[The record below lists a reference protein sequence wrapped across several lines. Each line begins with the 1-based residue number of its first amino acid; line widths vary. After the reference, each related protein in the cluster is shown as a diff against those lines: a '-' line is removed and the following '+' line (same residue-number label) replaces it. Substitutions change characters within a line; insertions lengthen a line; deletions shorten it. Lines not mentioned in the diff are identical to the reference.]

1 MSHIYLSANPAS
13 LDIEG
18 CFRFLANRNKP
29 VVDNLGAQKLCTFL
43 VISLGTMSSHKAT
56 MSKGVH
62 FSRLW

>member
-1 MSHIYLSANPAS
+1 MSHIFLSANPAL

-18 CFRFLANRNKP
+18 CFQFFANRNSP
-29 VVDNLGAQKLCTFL
+29 VVDILGAQKLCTFL

-56 MSKGVH
+56 MSKGVR